1 MRAKTE
7 FAESQKVKSR
17 VITLP
22 FPNNN
27 EIVISA
33 QFMCQ
38 SRLRRELLLPES
50 LKQQSNP
57 FILIN
62 NHENHIPEIRKKCHK
77 LSQ

>member
-17 VITLP
+17 P

-50 LKQQSNP
+50 LKHQSNP

-62 NHENHIPEIRKKCHK
+62 NHENHIPEIHKKCHK